1 MDKGYKN
8 TDIRAGLLGI
18 IFTLCL
24 LFIML
29 VTAVEAVCYW
39 TPGYFEAEY
48 EKYDVLSDLPEMTM
62 SDEDGLMAVTEHMM
76 HYLRGDEGYDELQI
90 EVMMD
95 GEMRGFFTE
104 REIAHMEDVRE
115 LFIAAQKLRLWA
127 AALCAVCVAG
137 MFALCASGV
146 RVDDNGGTSGGRG
159 RLAASLRSFAR
170 IFSRSVLVGTG
181 LLLVLLLGLAFIL
194 ATDFSNA
201 FVTFHHIFFDNDL
214 WILDPMVDML
224 INIVP
229 EGFFYDTAM
238 RIAAIFGAGVV
249 VLLAAAAVM
258 AMKTGKK

>member
-62 SDEDGLMAVTEHMM
+62 SEEDGLMAVTEHMM

-104 REIAHMEDVRE
+104 REIAHMKDVRE
-115 LFIAAQKLRLWA
+115 LFIAAQKQRLWA
-127 AALCAVCVAG
+127 AALCAVCMAG
-137 MFALCASGV
+137 MYGLCVSGIRADERKGASFGE
-146 RVDDNGGTSGGRG
+146 GRQ
-159 RLAASLRSFAR
+159 RAALRSLAH
-170 IFSRSVLVGTG
+170 IFSRSVLAGTG

-214 WILDPMVDML
+214 WILDPRVDML

-238 RIAAIFGAGVV
+238 RIAAIFGGGVLI
-249 VLLAAAAVM
+249 LLAAAAIM
-258 AMKTGKK
+258 ARKTRRK